1 MSPPLERRH
10 ERRRANGDQ
19 PVTNDD
25 LDEALAIHSAEER
38 AYTKQMIDEIMR
50 AFPSGTE
57 NHRSYHLE
65 RDKAAK
71 AEEEFWHTAK
81 EQLIKAGVNG
91 AITLFKTILILIA
104 LGLTVKFTL
113 PDAVA
118 KFLLGATIK

>member
-1 MSPPLERRH
+1 MTDQRR
-10 ERRRANGDQ
+10 ERRRRVPGDQ

-25 LDEALAIHSAEER
+25 LDEALAIHSEEER
-38 AYTKQMIDEIMR
+38 AYTKSLIEEIMR

-57 NHRSYHLE
+57 NHRTYHLE

-91 AITLFKTILILIA
+91 FVTLVKTLLVLAA
-104 LGLTVKFTL
+104 LGLTVKITM
-113 PDAVA
+113 PDMLA
-118 KFLLGATIK
+118 KFILGITVK